1 MNANKFALCVVL
13 ILLGFSRPVRAEELR
28 VAVAAN
34 FLETAEALIIPFE
47 SSTGHQVTL
56 ISGSTGQ
63 LYAQIER
70 GAPFEVLLAAD
81 QVAPARLEEA
91 GLAVKGSRFIY
102 AIGEL
107 TLWSR
112 HSEDTLLD
120 GPDGL
125 LDDRFQHIAL
135 ANPRLAPYGAAAQKT
150 LEQLGLWSRLEA
162 KFVFGQ
168 NIAQTFS
175 LLASGAADAGFI
187 AQAQWVRSELRLI
200 GTSWPVPADLHP
212 PIIQEA
218 ALLQAGRSKE
228 SAQRF
233 LRYLK
238 GESARTLI
246 RKSGYE
252 TPQS

>member
-1 MNANKFALCVVL
+1 MNANKFAFCLVL
-13 ILLGFSRPVRAEELR
+13 ILLGLPGPVRGEELR

-34 FLETAEALIIPFE
+34 FLETAEALIPPFE
-47 SSTGHQVTL
+47 SSTGHRVTL

-63 LYAQIER
+63 LYAQVER

-81 QVAPARLEEA
+81 QVTPARLEEA

-112 HSEDTLLD
+112 HPEAALLD

-135 ANPRLAPYGAAAQKT
+135 ANPRLAPYGAAAQRT
-150 LEQLGLWSRLEA
+150 LERLGLWSRLKA
-162 KFVFGQ
+162 KLVFGQ

-175 LLASGAADAGFI
+175 LVASGAADAGFI
-187 AQAQWVRSELRLI
+187 AQAQWVHSELPRV

-212 PIIQEA
+212 PILQA
-218 ALLQAGRSKE
+218 ATLLQAGRSKE
-228 SAQRF
+228 SARTF

-238 GESARTLI
+238 GESARALI